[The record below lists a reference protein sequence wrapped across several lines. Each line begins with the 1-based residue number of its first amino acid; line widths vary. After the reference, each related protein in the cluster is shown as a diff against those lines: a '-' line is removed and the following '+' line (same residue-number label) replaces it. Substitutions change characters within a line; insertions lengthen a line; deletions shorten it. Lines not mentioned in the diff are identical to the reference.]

1 METLPDLV
9 LLSDAELSALL
20 ASIEDGE
27 DAISRRRRVLHG
39 RIDILRA
46 ERIERLRAHVARR
59 KLRGQAADV
68 VGAPDYEGTGEV
80 PDDADLTPLP
90 DLAELS
96 DEALWAAIRALE
108 HEEDDISL
116 NRRVMHG
123 QIDIIRAE
131 RAKRRAAAS
140 MSTPAISARSSAGG
154 NEPHLLPGVRI
165 PEPRGRDVLL
175 PVRCPAGPRDRRRD
189 DVSLGPEEI
198 EAASLADNID
208 GPARLVR
215 SGGGG
220 AGESF
225 EAIGDQALIGRS
237 PECDVFLDDV
247 TVSRRHAE
255 LTRDGKVFTSAISGA
270 STAPSSTGGASRAAC
285 WRTTT
290 RFRSANTG

>member
-46 ERIERLRAHVARR
+46 ERIERLRAHVADGSFEAKSPTSLER
-59 KLRGQAADV
+59 
-68 VGAPDYEGTGEV
+68 PIYEGTGEV
-80 PDDADLTPLP
+80 PDDADLAPLP

-131 RAKRRAAAS
+131 RAKR
-140 MSTPAISARSSAGG
+140 ARSGQHVDAG
-154 NEPHLLPGVRI
+154 
-165 PEPRGRDVLL
+165 D
-175 PVRCPAGPRDRRRD
+175 
-189 DVSLGPEEI
+189 LGSI
-198 EAASLADNID
+198 L
-208 GPARLVR
+208 
-215 SGGGG
+215 GGG
-220 AGESF
+220 
-225 EAIGDQALIGRS
+225 Q
-237 PECDVFLDDV
+237 
-247 TVSRRHAE
+247 
-255 LTRDGKVFTSAISGA
+255 
-270 STAPSSTGGASRAAC
+270 
-285 WRTTT
+285 
-290 RFRSANTG
+290 